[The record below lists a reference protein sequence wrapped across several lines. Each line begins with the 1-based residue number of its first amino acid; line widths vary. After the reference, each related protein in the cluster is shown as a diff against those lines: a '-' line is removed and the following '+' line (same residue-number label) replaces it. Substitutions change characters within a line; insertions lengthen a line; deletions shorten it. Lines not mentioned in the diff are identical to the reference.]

1 VENEMSRFTSIIS
14 IALLFF
20 GNILS
25 GPPFVQ
31 ATDALVQTSLD
42 LAGIG
47 EKAYY
52 GDVCGDVVLFAVG
65 PACDYTWNIQH
76 KNIKTGELGS
86 FFGVQGGTIDTQPK
100 IDGDTVVW
108 CGGPEWEKPWTHEPS
123 NFSVFARNLT
133 SDTQITLREYTMSE
147 SYTHPAV
154 SGSKVVWI
162 EHLELDPSPKGK
174 KGKNWWN
181 TSFSICGADI
191 TDIEN
196 PKYFTIAKNVGTR
209 DPYPCL
215 EYWKSFDNVIDISGN
230 TVVWEADGDIY
241 GADIS
246 DLNKIEVFTIC
257 SNAAGQYNPAICGET
272 VVWTDQRNDDG
283 DIYGVSILDMKNITP
298 VPVINQSGTQK
309 QPAIDGNFLVYV
321 SSGGDFPDK
330 NDQIEVCRLT
340 EFPKTSKI
348 TLRHKYTGQRPAVN
362 EGIVLWRSSGG
373 VAQGVSIGP
382 LAPGKKHINPD
393 ACAMDD

>member
-108 CGGPEWEKPWTHEPS
+108 CGGPEW
-123 NFSVFARNLT
+123 
-133 SDTQITLREYTMSE
+133 
-147 SYTHPAV
+147 
-154 SGSKVVWI
+154 VVWI

-330 NDQIEVCRLT
+330 SDQIEVCRLT